1 MASSDNEEHELN
13 SNHNEE
19 EENNEEHQEEQEAEN
34 EASNEMSSHMIEEE
48 QEEQEDQE
56 EEQEHGE
63 QEAEGN
69 DEDEET
75 AEKQEEEEE
84 AEEAEAEEGDDDANN
99 EKKPDNDSDE
109 EFEGFGEDEIN
120 VSGKKSK
127 NRHILSDDD
136 DNEGDENGSDTE
148 KINLKKSNK
157 HKSKRVKVQNDSDDD
172 QEEND
177 STSKENEDEE
187 VEEKEENEEPADD
200 DIQAAQSSKRSHS
213 DSDKDSQQDS
223 EEGHVK
229 KKRPEKES
237 DLEKM
242 LKKNQAEKR
251 RKNRRK
257 NVDSEELNEMDNK
270 ISMIISEMKN
280 VAAEDRAAN
289 EKSLTT
295 LQKIK
300 MLPNVIN
307 MLQKSEYHATMIE
320 LGVLGAI
327 AEWLAPLPDR
337 SLPNI
342 SIRDQLI
349 DALRD
354 FGEINVDY
362 LKSSGVGKA
371 VMFLYKHSKET
382 KSNKQKLEKL
392 INNWA
397 RPIFNLDSNF
407 KQLTKEERQERDME
421 HIKSLSKRSSN
432 EFTQG
437 QSVDELLDSSYNK
450 RKKPKNDSTS
460 KATAETDSKKVLR
473 PGDPG
478 FIPRARVPIP
488 SSKDYIIRP
497 KSNIEAIEGM
507 SEKKIKKTESRLDK
521 HKKRFIEIKRNAKS
535 NRAVTMVA
543 AGGK

>member
-1 MASSDNEEHELN
+1 MASSDHEEHELQPK
-13 SNHNEE
+13 SPTNEE
-19 EENNEEHQEEQEAEN
+19 EEEEDEHENNSEQEHDEHNSEQEAEN
-34 EASNEMSSHMIEEE
+34 EDANDAVEDMVEEE
-48 QEEQEDQE
+48 QEEKEDEKE
-56 EEQEHGE
+56 EH
-63 QEAEGN
+63 EAEGGGG
-69 DEDEET
+69 EEV
-75 AEKQEEEEE
+75 
-84 AEEAEAEEGDDDANN
+84 N
-99 EKKPDNDSDE
+99 EKKNDSDEE

-120 VSGKKSK
+120 VIKAK
-127 NRHILSDDD
+127 NRQIVSSDDD
-136 DNEGDENGSDTE
+136 DEKGEDGSGSET
-148 KINLKKSNK
+148 INLKKSKK
-157 HKSKRVKVQNDSDDD
+157 HKSKRAKIQNDSD
-172 QEEND
+172 QEENESASNKD
-177 STSKENEDEE
+177 EDEE
-187 VEEKEENEEPADD
+187 VEEKEAEDD
-200 DIQAAQSSKRSHS
+200 DIQAAQTSKRSHS
-213 DSDKDSQQDS
+213 DSDKDSQHDS
-223 EEGHVK
+223 EDGPAK

-257 NVDSEELNEMDNK
+257 NADSEELNEMDNK

-407 KQLTKEERQERDME
+407 KQLSKEERQERDME
-421 HIKSLSKRSSN
+421 HIKSLNKRSSN
-432 EFTQG
+432 EFSQG
-437 QSVDELLDSSYNK
+437 QSVDELLDSTYNK
-450 RKKPKNDSTS
+450 RKKSKNDNSKTS
-460 KATAETDSKKVLR
+460 TDSDPKKVLR

-478 FIPRARVPIP
+478 FVPRARVPIP

-497 KSNIEAIEGM
+497 KSNIDAAEAM
-507 SEKKIKKTESRLDK
+507 SDKKVKKTESRLDK
-521 HKKRFIEIKRNAKS
+521 HKKRFIEIKKNAKS
-535 NRAVTMVA
+535 SRAVTMVA

>member
-13 SNHNEE
+13 ENGHTEE
-19 EENNEEHQEEQEAEN
+19 EEDELHEAEDAAVEEAEEAEEEEEDAEEEVEKEENNEENENENDEEEKNNEKDENDESDEEFAGFGDDEINANNKKIKNRQIVTDEEETAEANDDQEEDDDDSEKIN
-34 EASNEMSSHMIEEE
+34 PKKHKSKRVTINDSDN
-48 QEEQEDQE
+48 DQE
-56 EEQEHGE
+56 EEQEHQKE
-63 QEAEGN
+63 DQE
-69 DEDEET
+69 
-75 AEKQEEEEE
+75 
-84 AEEAEAEEGDDDANN
+84 DD
-99 EKKPDNDSDE
+99 
-109 EFEGFGEDEIN
+109 
-120 VSGKKSK
+120 
-127 NRHILSDDD
+127 
-136 DNEGDENGSDTE
+136 
-148 KINLKKSNK
+148 
-157 HKSKRVKVQNDSDDD
+157 QDDD
-172 QEEND
+172 QEEE
-177 STSKENEDEE
+177 SAG
-187 VEEKEENEEPADD
+187 NEEESEITAG
-200 DIQAAQSSKRSHS
+200 QKRLHS
-213 DSDKDSQQDS
+213 DSEGEKESSQHDS
-223 EEGHVK
+223 EEAPAK

-257 NVDSEELNEMDNK
+257 NADSEELNEMDNK
-270 ISMIISEMKN
+270 ISMIIAEMKN

-407 KQLTKEERQERDME
+407 KQLTKEERLERDME
-421 HIKSLSKRSSN
+421 HIKSLNKRSSN
-432 EFTQG
+432 EFNQG
-437 QSVDELLDSSYNK
+437 QSVDELLDSSYSK
-450 RKKPKNDSTS
+450 RKKTKNDNS
-460 KATAETDSKKVLR
+460 KASADSESKKVLR

-507 SEKKIKKTESRLDK
+507 SEKKVKKTESRLDK
-521 HKKRFIEIKRNAKS
+521 HKKRFIEIKKNAKS
-535 NRAVTMVA
+535 SRAVTMVA

>member
-1 MASSDNEEHELN
+1 MASSTSEEHEFN
-13 SNHNEE
+13 EETEEQHEESENQVEEEHESEENNAEVEE
-19 EENNEEHQEEQEAEN
+19 EEEETEENNDEEHKNGEEQV
-34 EASNEMSSHMIEEE
+34 EEH
-48 QEEQEDQE
+48 EEV
-56 EEQEHGE
+56 
-63 QEAEGN
+63 
-69 DEDEET
+69 EET
-75 AEKQEEEEE
+75 AE
-84 AEEAEAEEGDDDANN
+84 NN
-99 EKKPDNDSDE
+99 EDIDETEDKSANQADNDSDE
-109 EFEGFGEDEIN
+109 EFVGFGEDEIN
-120 VSGKKSK
+120 TKKKSRQILSDSDNEDNGEETINRKKSK
-127 NRHILSDDD
+127 KSKKIKTDSGSDD
-136 DNEGDENGSDTE
+136 NQETN
-148 KINLKKSNK
+148 
-157 HKSKRVKVQNDSDDD
+157 
-172 QEEND
+172 EENAD
-177 STSKENEDEE
+177 
-187 VEEKEENEEPADD
+187 VNEEEDSELNS
-200 DIQAAQSSKRSHS
+200 AQPSKRSHS
-213 DSDKDSQQDS
+213 DSDEQNEQN
-223 EEGHVK
+223 EEEEAPVK
-229 KKRPEKES
+229 KQRPEKES

-242 LKKNQAEKR
+242 LKKNQAEKKKRR
-251 RKNRRK
+251 RKNA
-257 NVDSEELNEMDNK
+257 DSEELNEMDNK

-300 MLPNVIN
+300 MLPTVMN
-307 MLQKSEYHATMIE
+307 MLQKSDYHATMIE

-382 KSNKQKLEKL
+382 KSNKQKLERL
-392 INNWA
+392 INSWA

-421 HIKSLSKRSSN
+421 HIKQLNKRSSN
-432 EFTQG
+432 EFAQG
-437 QSVDELLDSSYNK
+437 QTVDELLNTSYK
-450 RKKPKNDSTS
+450 RKKVNKNDTGDKN
-460 KATAETDSKKVLR
+460 KAEEPNKHLR

-478 FIPRARVPIP
+478 FCPRARVPVP

-497 KSNIEAIEGM
+497 KSSVEAMEGM
-507 SEKKIKKTESRLDK
+507 SEKKAKKSESRLDK
-521 HKKRFIEIKRNAKS
+521 HKKRFIEIKKNAKS
-535 NRAVTMVA
+535 SRAVTMVA